1 MEWIAQLQGQVVGLD
16 TAPLIYFIEANPTY
30 LEITE
35 AFFEAFTCAEFKV
48 VTSVVTLLEALVY
61 PLRQGDTLLAQQ
73 YRDVLLNGEN
83 LKSCQVPEE
92 IAEAAAQ
99 LRTVY
104 NLKTPDAIQLAT
116 AICEGASFFL
126 TNDARLTSLPG
137 LTVLVL
143 DALRA

>member
-1 MEWIAQLQGQVVGLD
+1 M
-16 TAPLIYFIEANPTY
+16 
-30 LEITE
+30 EITE
-35 AFFEAFTCAEFKV
+35 AFFEALTRAEFKV

-83 LKSCQVPEE
+83 LKSCQVTEE

-99 LRTVY
+99 LRAVY

>member
-1 MEWIAQLQGQVVGLD
+1 MESLPFQGGEDVN
-16 TAPLIYFIEANPTY
+16 EANPTY

-35 AFFEAFTCAEFKV
+35 AFFEALTRAEFKV

-73 YRDVLLNGEN
+73 YRDVLLNSEN
-83 LKSCQVPEE
+83 LTTFQVTEE

-99 LRTVY
+99 LRAVY

-126 TNDARLTSLPG
+126 TNDARLTSLPK